1 MNIGLKR
8 GTVILLEHQEDW
20 EKAGKE
26 CAKLLSSILGE
37 SAVGVQ
43 HVGST
48 SIPGIHAKP
57 IIDIAVG
64 ARTLDEVPEYREE
77 LSKYG
82 IIFHGEDIPGQL
94 LFVMGNGDIRTHHI
108 HFVTWNGEA
117 WWNYILFRDYLC
129 THPEKAKA
137 YDELKMSLAMEYPND
152 RKAYTNSKDSFIKT
166 IITEARKMHFEN
178 RYS

>member
-1 MNIGLKR
+1 MSIGLKR

-26 CAKLLSSILGE
+26 CVKLLSSILGE

-77 LSKYG
+77 LRKYG

-129 THPEKAKA
+129 THPEKSVLLAA
-137 YDELKMSLAMEYPND
+137 SSHLPCLYASLPAAPRM
-152 RKAYTNSKDSFIKT
+152 KKT
-166 IITEARKMHFEN
+166 T
-178 RYS
+178 